1 MNVNHEPWMN
11 FEATYTWSLSSLALQ
26 PAYVVISN
34 KNYKRV
40 KPNFEI

>member
-11 FEATYTWSLSSLALQ
+11 FEAIYTWPLSSL
-26 PAYVVISN
+26 AYVVISN
-34 KNYKRV
+34 KNYKWV